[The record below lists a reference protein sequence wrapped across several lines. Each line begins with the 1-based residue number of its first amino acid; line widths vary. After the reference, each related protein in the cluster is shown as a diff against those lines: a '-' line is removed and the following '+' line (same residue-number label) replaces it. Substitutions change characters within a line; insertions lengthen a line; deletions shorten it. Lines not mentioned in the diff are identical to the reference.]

1 MKVLKNIIIFALYA
15 LLTILFGFIINY
27 NECLEMSG
35 AHFFILIFIRS
46 SKLNALRKLNPY
58 FHGNPLKYSYQ
69 KKDNLQG
76 YQNLMKRIEIV
87 VLIVAVVLAIIG
99 FIVFF

>member
-27 NECLEMSG
+27 NECLIMSG
-35 AHFFILIFIRS
+35 GQFFILIFIRS
-46 SKLNALRKLNPY
+46 LKLNALRKLNPY

-99 FIVFF
+99 FIVLF